1 MLDPGRLHT
10 SVSVGDSIPE
20 RCVGG
25 VGDGQLIGGD
35 GETLLESLAVLAGAI
50 VGVHRFIELSSGVCS
65 QTVEP
70 DRRFAS
76 HALLPTGSG
85 CRLLSTGVE
94 WTLRSEG
101 TALGGGGDVGP
112 VGGDD
117 AFEDVACLGDVVGV
131 GDDEDEVL
139 VSAAGHRHVQA
150 SSGGGR
156 GGEGDAGGVG
166 GGLVP
171 GFGRCVPEADMLAD
185 VVGGQGDSTVPVDP
199 GDGQLPGVADVR

>member
-1 MLDPGRLHT
+1 M
-10 SVSVGDSIPE
+10 
-20 RCVGG
+20 G
-25 VGDGQLIGGD
+25 VP
-35 GETLLESLAVLAGAI
+35 
-50 VGVHRFIELSSGVCS
+50 RFIELSSGVCS

-76 HALLPTGSG
+76 HAPLPTGSG
-85 CRLLSTGVE
+85 CWLLSTGAE
-94 WTLRSEG
+94 RSLLGEG
-101 TALGGGGDVGP
+101 TAVGGGGDVGP

-117 AFEDVACLGDVVGV
+117 AFEDVACLGGVVGV

-166 GGLVP
+166 GGLVA
-171 GFGRCVPEADMLAD
+171 GFGRRVAEADMLTD
-185 VVGGQGDSTVPVDP
+185 IVGGQPDGAVPVDP